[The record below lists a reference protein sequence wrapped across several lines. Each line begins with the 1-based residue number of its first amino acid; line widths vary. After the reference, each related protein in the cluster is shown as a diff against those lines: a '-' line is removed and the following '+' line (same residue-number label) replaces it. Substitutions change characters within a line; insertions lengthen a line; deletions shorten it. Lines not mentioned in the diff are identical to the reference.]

1 MNRAFLF
8 ILGLIF
14 LFWDTFASMKYLL
27 TVVCVW
33 CSLLSDAQDLFST
46 TGYPNGYFRNPLDI
60 PIKLAANFGELRAN
74 HYHMGLDIRTQQKE
88 NLPVMAAADGYVAKV
103 VIEPAGFGQAIYI
116 RHPNGYTTLY
126 AHLNRFF
133 PALAAYVSSW
143 QYKMESWQAAIDIPA
158 GVFPVKKGQL
168 IAYSGNTGGSQG
180 PHLHFE
186 IRRTADDVNLNPLL
200 FGMPVPDNV
209 APVILRLAVY
219 DRSMSTYEQTPRIW
233 PVIRTPGGSFR
244 LKDSVLSVTASHI
257 SFAISAFDSQTGS
270 SNPNGI
276 FQASLYEDGRLLTAF
291 QMNNISYDDT
301 RKINGHIDYKTK
313 EMGGPWLQHLSRLP
327 GQTPPCIY
335 RAVTDATP
343 ADLTRG
349 AAARLVRPLAA
360 PDATDGVLDLGDG
373 VPHDVRIEVRDADG
387 NLSLLNFQVQYRPSP
402 IATIASSPLAGKMFY
417 PGMLDGYEAGDVAFY
432 VGEKA
437 LYDSVHIGCRVVDSA
452 RELLSPVYAIGS
464 TIIPLQEPLLVRLKL
479 HRSSDESVGGL
490 GMPGAGNA
498 DMPADKEKVV
508 MLRTGKGKK
517 EARRPEWLGDWASG
531 RFREFGE
538 FRLVRDTQPPVITPI
553 GIREGAVLKK
563 ARKIAFRVKD
573 DAGGIK
579 SFRAEVDGRWL
590 CFTNDKY
597 LDYIYTFDGH
607 CPAGK
612 HVLKVTAEDVAGNRT
627 IKQYR
632 FTR

>member
-14 LFWDTFASMKYLL
+14 LFWDTFVFMKYLL
-27 TVVCVW
+27 IVFCVSY
-33 CSLLSDAQDLFST
+33 SLPAFPQDHQY
-46 TGYPNGYFRNPLDI
+46 YPQGYFRNPLDV

-88 NLPVMAAADGYVAKV
+88 NLPVMAAADGYVARV

-133 PALAAYVSSW
+133 PALAAYVSNW

-158 GVFPVKKGQL
+158 GLFQVKKGQL

-186 IRRTADDVNLNPLL
+186 IRRTADETNLNPLL

-233 PVIRTPGGSFR
+233 PVIRAMGGSFR
-244 LKDSVLSVTASHI
+244 LRDSVLFVTASHI
-257 SFAISAFDSQTGS
+257 SFAISAFDNQTGS
-270 SNPNGI
+270 TNPNGI
-276 FQASLYEDGRLLTAF
+276 FQASLYEDRRLVTAF
-291 QMNNISYDDT
+291 QMNSISYNDT
-301 RKINGHIDYKTK
+301 RKINGHIDYRTK

-335 RAVTDATP
+335 RTVADATAP
-343 ADLTRG
+343 SDVIRGLT
-349 AAARLVRPLAA
+349 ARP
-360 PDATDGVLDLGDG
+360 ATDGVIDLGDG
-373 VPHDVRIEVRDADG
+373 VVHTMRVEVSDADG
-387 NLSLLNFQVQYRPSP
+387 NISVLDFQVQYRPSP
-402 IATIASSPLAGKMFY
+402 VTTVASSPLAGKMFY

-437 LYDSVHIGCRVVDSA
+437 LYDSVHIGCRIVDSA
-452 RELLSPVYAIGS
+452 VEEGSPVYAIGS
-464 TIIPLQEPLLVRLKL
+464 TIIPLQEPLLVRIRLPSAGGRGRL
-479 HRSSDESVGGL
+479 GADE
-490 GMPGAGNA
+490 AGSI
-498 DMPADKEKVV
+498 PVEKEKVV
-508 MLRTGKGKK
+508 MLRTEKGKK
-517 EARRPEWLGDWASG
+517 EAQRPEWLGDWASG
-531 RFREFGE
+531 RFRDFGE

-553 GIREGAVLKK
+553 GIREGAVLSK
-563 ARKIAFRVKD
+563 ARKIAFRIKD
-573 DAGGIK
+573 DMGGIK

-612 HVLKVTAEDVAGNRT
+612 HVLSVTAEDVAGNRT